1 MLIIRDWA
9 LEIFNDIQTSKDNWT
24 VKNEDWAN
32 FVEEIKKM
40 KGIKK
45 MEEKEKE
52 EACEKI
58 FDYFFVEAKLYDDA
72 KYEMYRQIALYNAA
86 DSSLFDVKRLI
97 YSLLIVKQNDKYSN
111 NLIKDKMLKLIFEEQ
126 LDTNTGLFPIG
137 HVVNTDFVIDKGII
151 IDKTERIIS
160 ATPILSSVECLKD
173 MLMHDELKQDLEKYQ
188 KRLNSTYEWIIK
200 RLRKDSPD
208 KPLGWFPEYENKH
221 TPESWVSGHTLIFL
235 KKYCEMLSDL
245 IKKNACKDLHAKN
258 SKELDIEWVKLKDS
272 YKIKVCMWY
281 MTGEETRKVVS
292 NPKYRSALIFGP
304 PGSGKS
310 TVAKALAK
318 RLDWDYVE
326 LSPSLFLSE
335 GEQNIIP
342 KAIKIFKRLVRM
354 KETVIFFDEVDQ
366 LVKSR
371 KKSDEKSVWIV
382 TSLLPMFQK
391 LRKQKDIKFILAT
404 NDITKV
410 DTAAKRPG
418 RIDAVLP
425 MGAICWQD
433 RLKILRDAIS
443 DGNNQIK
450 KHLNPKVFKDLLL
463 LNKKLK
469 DGKLIGVMKKE
480 DIKCLQNFLKRTDFI
495 PFLEIKSIVESLFNK
510 RDWGS
515 IENAEAFKILFG
527 EEDSGSRS
535 YENPEFKE
543 FHKNLLKEEYMDKYV
558 HLPTEAEIQREEYM
572 RKVKRS
578 IFTELAV

>member
-1 MLIIRDWA
+1 MEKI
-9 LEIFNDIQTSKDNWT
+9 
-24 VKNEDWAN
+24 NEMN
-32 FVEEIKKM
+32 EEEQK
-40 KGIKK
+40 
-45 MEEKEKE
+45 
-52 EACEKI
+52 EACKKI
-58 FDYFFVEAKLYDDA
+58 FDYFFVKAKLYDDA
-72 KYEMYRQIALYNAA
+72 KYEMYRQTALYNAA

-97 YSLLIVKQNDKYSN
+97 YSLLIVKLNGKYSN

-137 HVVNTDFVIDKGII
+137 HVVNTDFVMDKGKI

-173 MLMHDELKQDLEKYQ
+173 MLMHDELKPDLEKYQ
-188 KRLNSTYEWIIK
+188 KRLNLTYEWIIK

-272 YKIKVCMWY
+272 YKIKECMGY
-281 MTGEETRKVVS
+281 MTREEKEKEVS
-292 NPKYRSALIFGP
+292 NQKYRSALIFGP

-310 TVAKALAK
+310 TIAKALAK

-335 GEQNIIP
+335 GYQNIIQ

-371 KKSDEKSVWIV
+371 EKNDETSVWTV

-391 LRKQKDIKFILAT
+391 LRKQNDIKFILAT

-443 DGNNQIK
+443 DGNNKIK
-450 KHLNPKVFKDLLL
+450 KELDQEKSKGIFRHLLKNGD
-463 LNKKLK
+463 KLK
-469 DGKLIGVMKKE
+469 GDKE
-480 DIKCLQNFLKRTDFI
+480 IDMIKNDEIKNRHLRRFLERTDFI

-510 RDWGS
+510 GDWKKV
-515 IENAEAFKILFG
+515 ETAESYKVLFSAT
-527 EEDSGSRS
+527 DSGSEE
-535 YENPEFKE
+535 YENSEFKK
-543 FHKNLLKEEYMDKYV
+543 FHENLVGKSDKTEDKLDKYV
-558 HLPTEAEIQREEYM
+558 HLPMEAEKSKDDYIQ
-572 RKVKRS
+572 KVKKT
-578 IFTELAV
+578 IFRES